1 MQKYHHRLRYL
12 GKASSCS
19 VHEIQSY
26 SFLQLVVVLSLFGN
40 FQQRRACY
48 PSAPGNCSIVELLL
62 QLIFN
67 QSLRSFSHK
76 STLLLPLFL
85 MQKSNTWEIFVLCPV
100 YFSNYF
106 FPYFWYFPVLLY
118 FSKFFP
124 PIPCITTQ
132 PRTIIKVFTL
142 GKRIENEIKVSREKQ
157 HLLIIQVQ

>member
-1 MQKYHHRLRYL
+1 MQKYHHILRYL

-106 FPYFWYFPVLLY
+106 FHTSGTFLY
-118 FSKFFP
+118 FCTFP
-124 PIPCITTQ
+124 SFSPYPLYHHSTKNNNKSVHF
-132 PRTIIKVFTL
+132 RE
-142 GKRIENEIKVSREKQ
+142 ENRE
-157 HLLIIQVQ
+157 